1 MSARAMAASLAL
13 ASLLACGGDRDR
25 ARPPAA
31 TADSAAAVAPV
42 IDSSMLLISRGAAV
56 AIGVDQAPG
65 RVDSI
70 LAAEGMTAD
79 EYERLMYRIASDSLM
94 SRLFQEALQGR

>member
-13 ASLLACGGDRDR
+13 ASLLACGGER

-31 TADSAAAVAPV
+31 TADSAPAAVAPV

-56 AIGVDQAPG
+56 AIGVDRAPG

-70 LAAEGMTAD
+70 LAAEGMTAE

>member
-13 ASLLACGGDRDR
+13 ASLLACGGDR

-31 TADSAAAVAPV
+31 IADSAPAAPV

-56 AIGVDQAPG
+56 AIGVDRAPG

-79 EYERLMYRIASDSLM
+79 EYERLMYRIASDSVM
-94 SRLFQEALQGR
+94 SLLFQEALQGR

>member
-1 MSARAMAASLAL
+1 MSARNFAAASVAL
-13 ASLLACGGDRDR
+13 AAVLACGGER

-31 TADSAAAVAPV
+31 AADSAAADAPV
-42 IDSSMLLISRGAAV
+42 VDSSMLLISRGAAV
-56 AIGVDQAPG
+56 AIGVDRAPG

-79 EYERLMYRIASDSLM
+79 DYERLMYRIASDSLM

>member
-1 MSARAMAASLAL
+1 MTARALATSLAL
-13 ASLLACGGDRDR
+13 GALIGCGGER
-25 ARPPAA
+25 AGAPAA
-31 TADSAAAVAPV
+31 AADSAPAAVAQAV
-42 IDSSMLLISRGAAV
+42 DSSMLLISRGAAV
-56 AIGVDQAPG
+56 AIGVDRAPG
-65 RVDSI
+65 RADSI

>member
-1 MSARAMAASLAL
+1 MSARILAAASLSL
-13 ASLLACGGDRDR
+13 AAALACGGER
-25 ARPPAA
+25 ARPGAA
-31 TADSAAAVAPV
+31 AADSAAATAPAV
-42 IDSSMLLISRGAAV
+42 DSSMLLISRGAAV
-56 AIGVDQAPG
+56 AIAVDRTPG

-79 EYERLMYRIASDSLM
+79 EYEQLMYRVAADSLM

>member
-1 MSARAMAASLAL
+1 MSPRAMAASLAL
-13 ASLLACGGDRDR
+13 ASLLACGGDR

-31 TADSAAAVAPV
+31 TADSAPAAPV

-56 AIGVDQAPG
+56 AIGVDRAPG

-94 SRLFQEALQGR
+94 SLLCQEALQGR

>member
-1 MSARAMAASLAL
+1 MSPRIIAAASVCLA
-13 ASLLACGGDRDR
+13 AALACGGER
-25 ARPPAA
+25 ARSAA
-31 TADSAAAVAPV
+31 GTADSAAAVAPA
-42 IDSSMLLISRGAAV
+42 IDSSMLRISRGAAV
-56 AIGVDQAPG
+56 AIAVDRTPD

-79 EYERLMYRIASDSLM
+79 DYEQLMYRIASDSLT

>member
-1 MSARAMAASLAL
+1 
-13 ASLLACGGDRDR
+13 
-25 ARPPAA
+25 
-31 TADSAAAVAPV
+31 
-42 IDSSMLLISRGAAV
+42 V
-56 AIGVDQAPG
+56 AIGVDRAPG

-79 EYERLMYRIASDSLM
+79 DYERLMYRIASDSLM